1 MATILVV
8 DDDDDIRELVELA
21 LTTEGHDVATSPDGA
36 RALDHLEQHPVDLAI
51 VDVSMPVL
59 GGIGFTASLRSMER
73 RSHGR
78 RPRTTVVLL
87 SALTAPEDIDAGLAA
102 GADGYLPKPFRVAD
116 LTRVVQL
123 HLDRRAPTADALQ
136 AEDCCE
142 AQGSR

>member
-1 MATILVV
+1 MPAILVV
-8 DDDDDIRELVELA
+8 DDDEDIRELVELA
-21 LTTEGHDVATSPDGA
+21 LSTEGHEVATCPDGA
-36 RALDHLEQHPVDLAI
+36 RALDHLETHRVDLAV

-87 SALTAPEDIDAGLAA
+87 SALTTPEDIDAGLAA

-116 LTRVVQL
+116 LLRVVRL
-123 HLDRRAPTADALQ
+123 HLARSGNHQSGIEVDDLAKPCSTR
-136 AEDCCE
+136 
-142 AQGSR
+142 